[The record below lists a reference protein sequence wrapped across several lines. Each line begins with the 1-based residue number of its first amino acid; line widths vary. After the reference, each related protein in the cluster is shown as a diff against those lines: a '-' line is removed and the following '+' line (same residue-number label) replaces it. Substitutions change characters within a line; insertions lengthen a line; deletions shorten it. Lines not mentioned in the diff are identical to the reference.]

1 MSATCRRLLSSE
13 TVSRVFFRVRFSAPD
28 VSACHL
34 LGLSRTSPPFTL
46 AMSDVQTD
54 AATLTCKL
62 CRRALPVGSN
72 GRLHGK
78 HWTCRHCLNMETLL
92 HRHLGP
98 ANQQGWSVESKA
110 DFFKKAATAD
120 LTTGSHSWETVR
132 TWVIETQTVRETKEQ
147 ENQVKSKSLPLSV
160 WLQKG
165 YVKEDALKYPVED
178 DPHLGPL
185 YSVPVKSCT
194 LREAKARVTEEIFS
208 RERAARQTSR
218 KRKAPAGE
226 DTVPEEAWDVVT
238 PVPAKGHPCGK
249 ASAKAA
255 AKKAAAKGEKDASA
269 KTLEKERAKQE
280 KINDRISTFSA
291 KATGPLVK
299 ATKACRALLGPAT
312 KLNLG
317 EDAAQSLRQ
326 AIERG
331 EAWNK
336 EAVNAQSLVERI
348 KGTGAKVEELSFSP
362 QDLKD
367 YSKTT
372 ADLLK
377 ELRARVKAEK
387 AKATKAAKEAAENK

>member
-1 MSATCRRLLSSE
+1 MRMSADVGEMSAAAPVRNCCCCFLSAC
-13 TVSRVFFRVRFSAPD
+13 VSAPD
-28 VSACHL
+28 VFACL
-34 LGLSRTSPPFTL
+34 VLACSPLFAF
-46 AMSDVQTD
+46 AMSGVGTD
-54 AATLTCKL
+54 AAALSCKL
-62 CRRALPVGSN
+62 CRRCLPVGSN

-78 HWTCRHCLNMETLL
+78 HWTCRHCLNLETLL

-98 ANQQGWSVESKA
+98 ANEQGWSVESKA
-110 DFFKKAATAD
+110 DFFKKAATED
-120 LTTGSHSWETVR
+120 LKTGSHTWETVR

-147 ENQVKSKSLPLSV
+147 ENKVKSKSLPLSV

-165 YVKEDALKYPVED
+165 YVKEDVLKYPVED

-194 LREAKARVTEEIFS
+194 LREVKGRVTEEIFN
-208 RERAARQTSR
+208 RERAARQASK

-226 DTVPEEAWDVVT
+226 ETVPEEAWDVVT
-238 PVPAKGHPCGK
+238 PAAAKGQPLAK

-255 AKKAAAKGEKDASA
+255 AKATAKAEKDASG
-269 KTLEKERAKQE
+269 KTLEKERARQE
-280 KINDRISTFSA
+280 KVNDRIATFAA
-291 KATGPLVK
+291 KATGPLVR
-299 ATKACRALLGPAT
+299 ATKACRALLGPVT
-312 KLNLG
+312 KLNSS
-317 EDAAQSLRQ
+317 EDAVLSLRQ

-336 EAVNAQSLVERI
+336 EAVDAQSLVERI

-367 YSKTT
+367 FSKAT

-377 ELRARVKAEK
+377 EVRGRVKAEK
-387 AKATKAAKEAAENK
+387 AKAKDAAAEAEKK